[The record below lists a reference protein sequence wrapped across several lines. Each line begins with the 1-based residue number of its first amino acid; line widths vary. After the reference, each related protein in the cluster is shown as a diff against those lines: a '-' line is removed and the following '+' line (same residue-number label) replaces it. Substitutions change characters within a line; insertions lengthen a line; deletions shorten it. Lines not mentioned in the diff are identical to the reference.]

1 MSDKL
6 ISFMVPSARSID
18 DVRKVVKL
26 LFTKAKDPSRI
37 EIIFRLD
44 DDRDLPNYEN
54 EKAYRDLLLNG
65 IEEKLHDNV
74 ITIFGERF
82 FGYCSIGNYKEEMY
96 RVANGEFVFSFN
108 DDITDIT
115 EWYDEDIE
123 KYSGKCVIL
132 NIDNARNE
140 WDFYCISK
148 KIVDITGTMQYSIYF
163 NYDWM
168 NFGEWFPNIRHRVGV
183 EVQHT
188 PGADFGL
195 RAPHHPSKPNWN
207 CRQLTEND
215 YTWNC
220 KHFDET
226 GNHKKTRDQKNGL
239 NKWIKMVYVD
249 IVKLK
254 NYLKS
259 NSEYIYDIEENG
271 PDKWENK
278 EVEFRDEYVCGCC
291 SFELKDI
298 EKQVKESGF
307 LD

>member
-1 MSDKL
+1 
-6 ISFMVPSARSID
+6 
-18 DVRKVVKL
+18 
-26 LFTKAKDPSRI
+26 
-37 EIIFRLD
+37 
-44 DDRDLPNYEN
+44 
-54 EKAYRDLLLNG
+54 
-65 IEEKLHDNV
+65 
-74 ITIFGERF
+74 
-82 FGYCSIGNYKEEMY
+82 
-96 RVANGEFVFSFN
+96 
-108 DDITDIT
+108 
-115 EWYDEDIE
+115 
-123 KYSGKCVIL
+123 
-132 NIDNARNE
+132 
-140 WDFYCISK
+140 
-148 KIVDITGTMQYSIYF
+148 
-163 NYDWM
+163 M

-195 RAPHHPSKPNWN
+195 RAPHHPSKPN
-207 CRQLTEND
+207 
-215 YTWNC
+215 WNC

-278 EVEFRDEYVCGCC
+278 EVEFLDEYVCGCC